1 MPCVELDLKDTRF
14 GGGHMGHHPWQRRLL
29 LALIG
34 LFAVTLIGG
43 TLISSFQWI
52 SKPFPGFFLHENRTV
67 APFFLPGWSGAVG
80 GLEALDLIVAVEGRS
95 LVRRGDLYDTVRGAP
110 AGTLFHYRVMR
121 NGATLELRI
130 PSVTLRFQD
139 WFFSFGVYLGMG
151 VAFLIIGAAPYY
163 LRASSPVALPL
174 CFMVIAVFVWFE
186 TTFDFVTRGF
196 LPKEL
201 RIFGLALTPGAGVH
215 LALLLRSGTPLW
227 RSKPAALVLIY
238 AISIFLGWLNSATFF
253 GPPEIWIVAFRANYV
268 YACAGALA
276 FLAIVGSALSENL
289 PSLERSRLRVMFG
302 GAVLGF
308 LLPTFGT
315 VLTSSFQW
323 AIPYNFALIP
333 TVFFPL
339 SVAYALLKYSLF
351 DLDNAFKV
359 ALTRVAL
366 TALLLLIYAM
376 VLFVGSVFGIY
387 DNDPLVPLVF
397 SVLVVL
403 VFNPL
408 LRWIEAAV
416 DRYVYRQEYDP
427 RQVQGELSLLLRSL
441 NSSPNIVNEFRQRLS
456 KHLGIETATVAYLAK
471 GTKDYLVAS
480 TPGIDQTMDVVE
492 RGVRALSEEP
502 LATFYHGVSR
512 GEATTDP
519 RFRRHR
525 EALLGVFEPLR
536 AELLIP
542 LVFERE
548 VRGFVSFGDKRL
560 RKEYSTED
568 LRLLATLSEQL
579 ALSLENARLYDESVK
594 AYKEAEATNKRLLE
608 MDRAK
613 KQFVANICH
622 ELRTPVSTII
632 GYSEVLLDPH
642 FSGNRRDILERL
654 VQNGGELSSLMDNLL
669 NFSRLEADAAFTQF
683 EAVKLKE
690 ILDALQMM
698 TRRLIRER
706 PIEFQL
712 NLEAPIDTIQS
723 DGQKLQ
729 QILVHLLTN
738 AVKFTEKGK
747 IELSVRTVPDKEGD
761 AVEIAVADTGIGID
775 ERDQEI
781 IFDDFRQLDGSST
794 RHYGGTGLGLS
805 LCRKLACALGG
816 TISVSSEKGMGSVFS
831 LLLPLVPAPARVSGV
846 AEVAYG

>member
-1 MPCVELDLKDTRF
+1 
-14 GGGHMGHHPWQRRLL
+14 MGHHPWQRRLL

-34 LFAVTLIGG
+34 LFALTLIGG
-43 TLISSFQWI
+43 TLASSLQWLH
-52 SKPFPGFFLHENRTV
+52 KPFPGFFLHDNHTV
-67 APFFLPGWSGAVG
+67 GPFFLPGWSGTVA
-80 GLEALDLIVAVEGRS
+80 GLQALDRIVAVDGGSLRQRS
-95 LVRRGDLYDTVRGAP
+95 ELYGAVRNLRAGAV
-110 AGTLFHYRVMR
+110 FHYRVER
-121 NGATLELRI
+121 HGQILDLSI
-130 PSVTLRFQD
+130 PSMTLTLQD
-139 WFFSFGVYLGMG
+139 WFFSFGIYMVMG
-151 VAFLIIGAAPYY
+151 VAFLIIGVAPYY
-163 LRASSPVALPL
+163 YRASSPVALPL
-174 CFMVIAVFVWFE
+174 CFMVVAVFVWFE
-186 TTFDFVTRGF
+186 TTFDFVTQGF
-196 LPKEL
+196 FFEEL
-201 RIFGLALTPGAGVH
+201 RIFGLTLTPGAGVH

-227 RSKPAALVLIY
+227 RSNRMALILIY
-238 AISIFLGWLNSATFF
+238 AFSFLLGWFNSWTFY
-253 GPPEIWIVAFRANYV
+253 GPTEVWIYVFRASYL
-268 YACAGALA
+268 YACLGALA
-276 FLAIVGSALSENL
+276 FLGIVWSALQGNL

-323 AIPYNFALIP
+323 GIPYNFALIP

-351 DLDNAFKV
+351 DLGNALKV
-359 ALTRVAL
+359 ALTRIAL
-366 TALLLLIYAM
+366 TALLLVIYAM
-376 VLFVGSVFGIY
+376 VLFVGSSVGIY
-387 DNDPLVPLVF
+387 DNDPLVPLFF

-408 LRWIEAAV
+408 LRRIETTV
-416 DRYVYRQEYDP
+416 DRYIYQQEYDP
-427 RQVQGELSLLLRSL
+427 RQVQEEVSLLLRSL
-441 NSSPNIVNEFRQRLS
+441 SAPPTLVNEFIQRLT
-456 KHLGIETATVAYLAK
+456 KNLDIETATVAYRAK
-471 GTKDYLVAS
+471 GAREYLAAATQAIAQPVAS
-480 TPGIDQTMDVVE
+480 ME
-492 RGVRALSEEP
+492 RGVRALSEETI
-502 LATFYHGVSR
+502 ATFYHGVSR
-512 GEATTDP
+512 GEVTTSP

-525 EALLGVFEPLR
+525 EALLSVFDPLK

-548 VRGFVSFGDKRL
+548 VRGFVSFGVKRS
-560 RKEYSTED
+560 RKEYSAED
-568 LRLLATLSEQL
+568 LRILATLTAQL

-594 AYKEAEATNKRLLE
+594 AYKEAEATNKKLLE

-632 GYSEVLLDPH
+632 GYSEVLLAPH
-642 FSGNRRDILERL
+642 FKGDPRDMLERL
-654 VQNGGELSSLMDNLL
+654 VKNGEELSSLMDNLL
-669 NFSRLEADAAFTQF
+669 NFSRMEADKAFTQF

-706 PIEFQL
+706 PIEFQV

-729 QILVHLLTN
+729 QILVQLLTN

-747 IELSVRTVPDKEGD
+747 IELRVRTVPDKEGK

-775 ERDQEI
+775 RRDQEI

-794 RHYGGTGLGLS
+794 RQYGGTGLGLS
-805 LCRKLACALGG
+805 LCRRLALALGG
-816 TISVSSEKGMGSVFS
+816 TINVSSERGMGSVFS
-831 LLLPLVPAPARVSGV
+831 LLLPLVPTPAGTSGI